1 MSCGYKD
8 SETGK
13 VCGVKTSIN
22 PKTNEPY
29 EYCVRCFR
37 TIRKNRQEKFIEAS
51 RKAVGKRECQWI
63 GNYIEKDKTFRI
75 KCIELPIHDG
85 WCSHHKKVHN
95 EDDDGDKPRVIVK
108 NTKNQKK
115 VDDEL
120 DEFVTNVAKD
130 GKRGSK
136 KSDKSQST
144 KNRKD
149 KIKLLADNPELSEED
164 NIIVESN
171 KSSKKAKT
179 PKVRETK
186 PKPVESKKETRE
198 TKKSDD
204 SNEPETDDFYEPNDD
219 EIVVVKKSTKK
230 EPRKSKSKD

>member
-22 PKTNEPY
+22 PKTNEHF

-95 EDDDGDKPRVIVK
+95 DDDDEVEVK
-108 NTKNQKK
+108 KSRESLGSKKSVKSQKK
-115 VDDEL
+115 VDEEL
-120 DEFVTNVAKD
+120 DEFMTNIAKD
-130 GKRGSK
+130 DKPSKGQKGKA
-136 KSDKSQST
+136 
-144 KNRKD
+144 
-149 KIKLLADNPELSEED
+149 KLLADNPELSEED
-164 NIIVESN
+164 NIVVESN
-171 KSSKKAKT
+171 KSSGSKK
-179 PKVRETK
+179 KVRETK
-186 PKPVESKKETRE
+186 PKPEESEVKKTSKSRESKESKKSDKVE
-198 TKKSDD
+198 KSE
-204 SNEPETDDFYEPNDD
+204 EPDDD
-219 EIVVVKKSTKK
+219 EIIVVKKSTKK
-230 EPRKSKSKD
+230 DKKSKVSHDD